1 MLKKILPTTNF
12 EKTNLVVFSDSK
24 TRELKFE
31 NLNLYTKE
39 LSELRKTY
47 RDKIIEEN
55 TKIVTNM
62 VSHYYYHDEKY
73 LFDNIGKSP
82 RIIDAAIKIS
92 GYLYND
98 KKGKKYF
105 STSDTM
111 KFKKAMDDM
120 IDSYTQF
127 ISMVVKI
134 HNELNAVFD
143 LINND
148 EDTYKKTQMVNY
160 TVELNKLVESGK
172 FSDPDKISILK
183 QFNDIRNIVL
193 HEDARMFMMM
203 FKIDQIRAMITCIR
217 ICKVLMRQLIL
228 ENFPKIELGID
239 KGVLQYNGGLMLKS
253 GFIE

>member
-47 RDKIIEEN
+47 RDRIIEEN
-55 TKIVTNM
+55 TKIITNM

-92 GYLYND
+92 GYLYKD
-98 KKGKKYF
+98 QKRF

-111 KFKKAMDDM
+111 KFKKAVDDM

-134 HNELNAVFD
+134 HNELNAV
-143 LINND
+143 
-148 EDTYKKTQMVNY
+148 
-160 TVELNKLVESGK
+160 
-172 FSDPDKISILK
+172 SI
-183 QFNDIRNIVL
+183 
-193 HEDARMFMMM
+193 
-203 FKIDQIRAMITCIR
+203 FKA
-217 ICKVLMRQLIL
+217 K
-228 ENFPKIELGID
+228 
-239 KGVLQYNGGLMLKS
+239 
-253 GFIE
+253 

>member
-92 GYLYND
+92 GYLYKD
-98 KKGKKYF
+98 QKYF
-105 STSDTM
+105 
-111 KFKKAMDDM
+111 
-120 IDSYTQF
+120 
-127 ISMVVKI
+127 
-134 HNELNAVFD
+134 
-143 LINND
+143 IN
-148 EDTYKKTQMVNY
+148 TTHCHMPFV
-160 TVELNKLVESGK
+160 
-172 FSDPDKISILK
+172 
-183 QFNDIRNIVL
+183 
-193 HEDARMFMMM
+193 DAF
-203 FKIDQIRAMITCIR
+203 T
-217 ICKVLMRQLIL
+217 
-228 ENFPKIELGID
+228 PKIQEIFTNEYR
-239 KGVLQYNGGLMLKS
+239 KCN
-253 GFIE
+253 F